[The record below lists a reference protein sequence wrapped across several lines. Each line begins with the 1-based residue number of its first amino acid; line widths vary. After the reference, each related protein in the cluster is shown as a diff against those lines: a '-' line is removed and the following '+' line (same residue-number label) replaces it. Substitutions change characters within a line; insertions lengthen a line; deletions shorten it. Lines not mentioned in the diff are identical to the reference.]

1 MADSAEDK
9 DLPASAKRRQQA
21 RDKGQVSRS
30 RDLGSALLLI
40 GSALALYYGGGWL
53 FGGAQ
58 RLLQLGLT
66 LPPGAAQDPAQAMQ
80 LAGKVALAG
89 VWLLLPMLALTVV
102 LSIGGSLA
110 LGGWVFSLEALTP
123 DLTRLD
129 PVAGLQRV
137 FSMRGLGE
145 LGKAALKALVLGT
158 VAIVVLVGQRGAL
171 LQLLQIDPRLA
182 PVQMGVL
189 CGKAFLWMAL
199 ATALVAA
206 VDVPMQI
213 FQFNKKLKMSRQDMK
228 DEMRESE
235 GSPEVKQRIRSL
247 QRERAR
253 RRMMAAVPKAD
264 VVVTNP
270 THYAVA
276 LGYEEGRNSAP
287 VVLAMGADAV
297 AARIREVAAE
307 HGVPLVEAPPLARAL
322 YRYAE
327 LEREIPATLYN
338 AVALLLAYV
347 YQLRMLPRPPEL
359 PRDWAIPRELDTAP
373 DAPTASSTASPV
385 VSPSI
390 SSTH

>member
-1 MADSAEDK
+1 MADDSAQDK
-9 DLPASAKRRQQA
+9 ELPASAKRRQQA
-21 RDKGQVSRS
+21 RDKGQVTRS
-30 RDLGSALLLI
+30 RDLGSVLLLV

-53 FGGAQ
+53 FGHAQ
-58 RLLQLGLT
+58 GLMQLALRV
-66 LPPGAAQDPAQAMQ
+66 PAGAAADPAQALQ
-80 LAGKVALAG
+80 LAGRVVEAG
-89 VWLLLPMLALTVV
+89 LWLLAPLLLLNLL
-102 LSIGGSLA
+102 LSIGGGLA
-110 LGGWVFSLEALTP
+110 LGGWVFSVEALMP
-123 DLTRLD
+123 DFSRLD
-129 PVAGLQRV
+129 PVAGLGRV
-137 FSMRGLGE
+137 FSLHGLGE
-145 LGKAALKALVLGT
+145 LGKAALKALVLG
-158 VAIVVLVGQRGAL
+158 VAALVVLRGERRAL
-171 LQLLQIDPRLA
+171 LQLLQIEPTQAL
-182 PVQMGVL
+182 VQMGLL
-189 CGKAFLWMAL
+189 CVKAFLWMAL
-199 ATALVAA
+199 ATALIAA

-235 GSPEVKQRIRSL
+235 GSPEVKQRLRSL

-276 LGYEEGRNSAP
+276 LGYQEGRNSAP
-287 VVLAMGADAV
+287 VVLAMGADAI

-347 YQLRMLPRPPEL
+347 YQLRALPAAPAL
-359 PRDWAIPRELDTAP
+359 PRDWPIPAELDTAP
-373 DAPTASSTASPV
+373 DAPA
-385 VSPSI
+385 
-390 SSTH
+390 H

>member
-1 MADSAEDK
+1 MADDSAQDK
-9 DLPASAKRRQQA
+9 ELPASAKRRQQA
-21 RDKGQVSRS
+21 RDKGQVTRS
-30 RDLGSALLLI
+30 RDLGSVLLLV

-53 FGGAQ
+53 FGRAQ
-58 RLLQLGLT
+58 GLME
-66 LPPGAAQDPAQAMQ
+66 LALRVPPAVAGDPAQALL
-80 LAGKVALAG
+80 LAGHVVEAG
-89 VWLLLPMLALTVV
+89 LWLLAPLLLLNLL
-102 LSIGGSLA
+102 LSIGGGLA
-110 LGGWVFSLEALTP
+110 LGGWVFSVEALMP
-123 DLTRLD
+123 DFSRLD
-129 PVAGLQRV
+129 PVAGLGRV
-137 FSMRGLGE
+137 FSLHGLGE
-145 LGKAALKALVLGT
+145 LGKAALKALVLG
-158 VAIVVLVGQRGAL
+158 VAALVVLRGERGAL
-171 LQLLQIDPRLA
+171 LQLLQVEPTQAL
-182 PVQMGVL
+182 VQMGLL
-189 CGKAFLWMAL
+189 CVKAFLWMAL
-199 ATALVAA
+199 ATALIAA

-235 GSPEVKQRIRSL
+235 GSPEVKQRLRAL

-276 LGYEEGRNSAP
+276 LGYQEGRNSAP

-347 YQLRMLPRPPEL
+347 YQLRALPAAPAL
-359 PRDWAIPRELDTAP
+359 PRDWPIPAELDTAP
-373 DAPTASSTASPV
+373 DASA
-385 VSPSI
+385 
-390 SSTH
+390 H

>member
-1 MADSAEDK
+1 MADDSAQDK
-9 DLPASAKRRQQA
+9 ELPGSAKRRQQA
-21 RDKGQVSRS
+21 RDKGQVTRS
-30 RDLGSALLLI
+30 RDLGSMLLLV

-53 FGGAQ
+53 FGRAQ
-58 RLLQLGLT
+58 RLLQLALHV
-66 LPPGAAQDPAQAMQ
+66 PSAAANDPGQALQ
-80 LAGKVALAG
+80 LAGQVVEAG
-89 VWLLLPMLALTVV
+89 LWLLAPLLLLNLL
-102 LSIGGSLA
+102 LSVGGGLA
-110 LGGWVFSLEALTP
+110 LGGWVFSVEALMP
-123 DLTRLD
+123 DFSRLD
-129 PVAGLQRV
+129 PVAGLGRV
-137 FSMRGLGE
+137 FSLHGLGE
-145 LGKAALKALVLGT
+145 LGKAALKALVLG
-158 VAIVVLVGQRGAL
+158 VAALVVLRGERGAL
-171 LQLLQIDPRLA
+171 LQLLQVEPTQAL
-182 PVQMGVL
+182 VQMGLL
-189 CGKAFLWMAL
+189 CVKAFLWMAL

-228 DEMRESE
+228 DESRESE
-235 GSPEVKQRIRSL
+235 GNPEVKQRLRSL

-276 LGYEEGRNSAP
+276 LGYQEGRNSAP
-287 VVLAMGADAV
+287 VVLAMGADAI

-347 YQLRMLPRPPEL
+347 YQLRALPAAPAL
-359 PRDWAIPRELDTAP
+359 PRDWPIPAELDTAP
-373 DAPTASSTASPV
+373 DAPTP
-385 VSPSI
+385 
-390 SSTH
+390 

>member
-21 RDKGQVSRS
+21 RDKGQVTRS
-30 RDLGSALLLI
+30 RDLGSTLLLV
-40 GSALALYYGGGWL
+40 GSALALYYGGHWF
-53 FGGAQ
+53 FGDAQ

-66 LPPGAAQDPAQAMQ
+66 LPASTGTDAAQAMR
-80 LAGKVALAG
+80 LAGRVVLSG
-89 VWLLLPMLALTVV
+89 VWLLLPMLLLTVV
-102 LSIGGSLA
+102 LGTVGSLA

-129 PVAGLQRV
+129 PIAGLQRV
-137 FSMRGLGE
+137 FSMHGLVE

-158 VAIVVLVGQRGAL
+158 VAVVVLVGQRGAL
-171 LQLLQIDPRLA
+171 LQLLQLDPKLA
-182 PVQMGVL
+182 LVQMGVL

-206 VDVPMQI
+206 VDVPMQV

-235 GSPEVKQRIRSL
+235 GSPEVKQRMRAL

-276 LGYEEGRNSAP
+276 LGYEEGRHSAP

-327 LEREIPATLYN
+327 LEHEIPATLYN

-347 YQLRMLPRPPEL
+347 YQLRMLPQPPAL
-359 PRDWAIPRELDTAP
+359 PQDWAIPRDLDTAP
-373 DAPTASSTASPV
+373 DAPRGSSTAPA
-385 VSPSI
+385 
-390 SSTH
+390 TATQGN

>member
-1 MADSAEDK
+1 MADDSAQDK
-9 DLPASAKRRQQA
+9 ELPGSAKRRQQA
-21 RDKGQVSRS
+21 RDKGQVTRS
-30 RDLGSALLLI
+30 RDLGSMLLLV

-53 FGGAQ
+53 FGRAQ
-58 RLLQLGLT
+58 RLLQLALHV
-66 LPPGAAQDPAQAMQ
+66 PSAAANDPGQALQ
-80 LAGKVALAG
+80 LAGQVVEAG
-89 VWLLLPMLALTVV
+89 LWLLAPLLLLNLL
-102 LSIGGSLA
+102 LSVGGGLA
-110 LGGWVFSLEALTP
+110 LGGWVFSVEALMP
-123 DLTRLD
+123 DFSRLD
-129 PVAGLQRV
+129 PVAGLGRV
-137 FSMRGLGE
+137 FSLHGLGE
-145 LGKAALKALVLGT
+145 LGKAALKALVLG
-158 VAIVVLVGQRGAL
+158 VAALVVLRGERGAL
-171 LQLLQIDPRLA
+171 LQLLQVEPTQAL
-182 PVQMGVL
+182 VQMGLL
-189 CGKAFLWMAL
+189 CVKAFLWMAL

-228 DEMRESE
+228 DESRESE
-235 GSPEVKQRIRSL
+235 GNPEVKQRMRSL

-276 LGYEEGRNSAP
+276 LGYQEGRNSAP
-287 VVLAMGADAV
+287 VVLAMGADAI

-347 YQLRMLPRPPEL
+347 YQLRALPAAPAL
-359 PRDWAIPRELDTAP
+359 PRDWPIPAELDTAP
-373 DAPTASSTASPV
+373 DAPTP
-385 VSPSI
+385 
-390 SSTH
+390 

>member
-1 MADSAEDK
+1 MADDSAQDK
-9 DLPASAKRRQQA
+9 ELPASAKRRQQA

-30 RDLGSALLLI
+30 RDLGSMLLLV

-53 FGGAQ
+53 VGRAQ
-58 RLLQLGLT
+58 ALLLLA
-66 LPPGAAQDPAQAMQ
+66 LRVPAGAANDPAQALQ
-80 LAGKVALAG
+80 LAGHVVEAG
-89 VWLLLPMLALTVV
+89 VWLLSPLLLLNLL
-102 LSIGGSLA
+102 LSVGGGLA
-110 LGGWVFSLEALTP
+110 LGGWVFSVEALMP
-123 DLTRLD
+123 DFSRLD
-129 PVAGLQRV
+129 PVAGFGRV
-137 FSMRGLGE
+137 FSLRGLGE
-145 LGKAALKALVLGT
+145 LGKAALKALVLG
-158 VAIVVLVGQRGAL
+158 VAALVVLRGERGAL
-171 LQLLQIDPRLA
+171 LQLLQVDPTQAL
-182 PVQMGVL
+182 VQMGLL
-189 CGKAFLWMAL
+189 CAKAFLWMAL
-199 ATALVAA
+199 ATMLVAA

-235 GSPEVKQRIRSL
+235 GSPEVKQRLRSL

-276 LGYEEGRNSAP
+276 LGYSEGRNSAP

-327 LEREIPATLYN
+327 LEHEIPATLYN

-347 YQLRMLPRPPEL
+347 YQLRALPAAPAL
-359 PRDWAIPRELDTAP
+359 PRDWPIPAELDTAP
-373 DAPTASSTASPV
+373 DAPA
-385 VSPSI
+385 
-390 SSTH
+390 H

>member
-1 MADSAEDK
+1 MADDSAQDK
-9 DLPASAKRRQQA
+9 ELPASAKRRQQA
-21 RDKGQVSRS
+21 RDKGQVTRS
-30 RDLGSALLLI
+30 RDLGSVLLLV

-53 FGGAQ
+53 FGRAQ
-58 RLLQLGLT
+58 GLMELALQV
-66 LPPGAAQDPAQAMQ
+66 PPGAAGDPAQALL
-80 LAGKVALAG
+80 LAGHVVEAG
-89 VWLLLPMLALTVV
+89 LWLLAPLLLLNLL
-102 LSIGGSLA
+102 LSIGGGLA
-110 LGGWVFSLEALTP
+110 LGGWVFSVEALMP
-123 DLTRLD
+123 DFSRLD
-129 PVAGLQRV
+129 PVAGLGRV
-137 FSMRGLGE
+137 FSLHGLGE
-145 LGKAALKALVLGT
+145 LGKAALKALVLG
-158 VAIVVLVGQRGAL
+158 VAALVVLRGERGAL
-171 LQLLQIDPRLA
+171 LQLLQVEPTQAL
-182 PVQMGVL
+182 VQMGLL
-189 CGKAFLWMAL
+189 CVKAFLWMAL
-199 ATALVAA
+199 ATALIAA

-235 GSPEVKQRIRSL
+235 GSPEVKQRLRAL

-276 LGYEEGRNSAP
+276 LGYQEGRNSAP

-347 YQLRMLPRPPEL
+347 YQLRALPAAPAL
-359 PRDWAIPRELDTAP
+359 PRDWPIPAELDTAP
-373 DAPTASSTASPV
+373 DASA
-385 VSPSI
+385 
-390 SSTH
+390 H